1 MNTLFLKAPQ
11 LTAEIMRAHYCEHDL
26 DKILPLFHETL
37 TWIGAGEDQIC
48 YDYEMIKDFFLRTY
62 AEKAVPDCIITDE
75 DYRLVSWDE
84 HSCLVAGRCWIATK
98 PETGYVLR
106 AHQRVTFS
114 YKLVDG
120 ELKITLIHISNP
132 YADMREG
139 EDFPAQIGRQSYEY
153 LQRLLVEKSRQIALL
168 NSTVSSGLK
177 ANWDDECYSLFY
189 VNEGLCRMLG
199 YTEEELMAKCRGRM
213 TELVYPPD
221 LPQALADCERCF
233 ANSLTYSTEYR
244 MQRKDGKLIWV
255 WDTGSKSKN
264 EEGKTVINS
273 VIVDITERRHT
284 NDTIRRQKAFFQ
296 SLYDTTLCAL
306 VQYDL
311 NGTFLNANAFTFD
324 VIGYTEEQ
332 FRTETGGSLMSI
344 VHPCDV
350 DTVREHIERLIAD
363 LRPTV
368 YNCRII
374 RRDGAVRWVC
384 ASANIINNMDGVPVI
399 QAAYS
404 DVTELQRVERERDST
419 YDSIP
424 GGVAKVLIGTQLS
437 LLEAN
442 DNFFQMLGTDR
453 TAYKGTLSAVAPAD
467 RGAIVTAFME
477 AAETDAPVDIE
488 YRCRRFDNEQTIWI
502 HLIARFVENAHGA
515 KVYQCVFIDIT
526 KQKTA
531 QIQLYRERDRYRI
544 IMENSADVIYEYDR
558 KTDTVVF
565 YETIR
570 RGDETEIAKHVSPNF
585 SKKLY
590 DQKIAH
596 PEDAETAMRVF
607 SGTQG
612 GSAEVRL
619 RNLKINGDYVWCLLQ
634 GQPVYENGALARVV
648 GIIRDITENKRISQE
663 KERLQRIFDLELRR
677 DYESICQINPSTGR
691 YVMWTPSNASYY
703 DIPTSGIFSE
713 ELAHAIS
720 RIVCGEDQETC
731 LKTLSIGN
739 MLKTL
744 EEEKEGTCYYR
755 VLTPDGS
762 LRWKCARYTYF
773 GDDGSILLNV
783 RDVHDIRIAQQQEE
797 NRFRAI
803 LRETCEYIIETDV
816 ETKSYTLHLPT
827 LINRYPLE
835 ACSDYGSLIARY
847 SERYVAPEDRE
858 SFLRAVSL
866 PEALSRMR
874 REGGS
879 CSIKYTV
886 NTNGSPAYKTW
897 NMSLYRYDDNREYM
911 LSYILDITKL
921 VLEQQEK
928 EREAERN
935 RQIIKDAL
943 TAAEQAS
950 RAKSDFLSRM
960 SHEIRTPMNAVIG
973 MTTIAAASLDNRD
986 KLTDCLGKIGLSSRY
1001 LLSLINDIL
1010 DMSRIESGKV
1020 SIINEE
1026 FDFRSFVEGI
1036 SSLIYPQ
1043 AKNKN
1048 IVFDLNIEGVVDE
1061 RYRGDPLRLNQ
1072 VLINI
1077 LSNALKFTPEWRSV
1091 HLSIRETRRVRDRA
1105 YLQFIVRDTGIGME
1119 KGLLERIFEPF
1130 EQGGASISHSYGG
1143 SGLGLA
1149 ISSNLISLMNGHI
1162 SVSSTPGVG
1171 SEFVVELPLLTV
1183 PDNTPKQDVSLED
1196 IRVLVVDDDL
1206 VTCEH
1211 TTLILN
1217 RIGVD
1222 AEYVTSGK
1230 AAVTRV
1236 KSALQRHTCYNI
1248 ALVDWKMPDMDG
1260 VETARSIR
1268 RIVGP
1273 DTLVIIMSAYDWTEI
1288 EARAREAGVDFFISK
1303 PIFQSVVQDV
1313 LLKATRRRQSAATLP
1328 VQKEDFAGRRIL
1340 LVEDNE
1346 LNMEIAKFMLEN
1358 NGIRVE
1364 CAADGEEA
1372 VKKFEKAQPGYY
1384 DVIFMDIMMP
1394 NMNGWDAARK
1404 IRSMKRTDA
1413 GTIPI
1418 IAMSA
1423 NAFAEDIINSRMAG
1437 MNVHLAKPLDTE
1449 KMIAA
1454 LKQCMTDNRDIK
1466 LHEDL

>member
-37 TWIGAGEDQIC
+37 TWIGAGEEQIC
-48 YDYEMIKDFFLRTY
+48 YDYKMIKDFFIRTY

-98 PETGYVLR
+98 PETGYVIR

-139 EDFPAQIGRQSYEY
+139 EDFPEQIGRQSYEY
-153 LQRLLVEKSRQIALL
+153 LQRLLVEKTRQIALL

-177 ANWDDECYSLFY
+177 ANWDDEYYSLFY

-221 LPQALADCERCF
+221 LPQALTDCERCF

-244 MQRKDGKLIWV
+244 MQRKDGKFIWV

-363 LRPTV
+363 RRPTV

-374 RRDGAVRWVC
+374 RRDGAVRWLC

-467 RGAIVTAFME
+467 RGVIVTAFME

-488 YRCRRFDNEQTIWI
+488 YRCRRFDNERTIWI

-570 RGDETEIAKHVSPNF
+570 RGDENEIAKHVSPNF

-596 PEDAETAMRVF
+596 PEDAETVMRVF
-607 SGTQG
+607 SGVQG

-619 RNLKINGDYVWCLLQ
+619 RNLKLNGDYVWCLLQ

-691 YVMWTPSNASYY
+691 YVMCTPSNASYY

-720 RIVCGEDQETC
+720 RIVCSEDRETC
-731 LKTLSIGN
+731 LKTMSIGN

-827 LINRYPLE
+827 LINRYPL
-835 ACSDYGSLIARY
+835 ADCSDYGSLIARY

-858 SFLRAVSL
+858 AFLRAVSL
-866 PEALSRMR
+866 PEALNRMR

-1077 LSNALKFTPEWRSV
+1077 LSNALKFTPEWHSV

-1119 KGLLERIFEPF
+1119 QGLLTRIFEPF

-1149 ISSNLISLMNGHI
+1149 ISSNLVSLMNGHI

-1346 LNMEIAKFMLEN
+1346 INMEIARTLLEFRN
-1358 NGIRVE
+1358 ASVDGACNGQQAVEMFRSSPPNHYDAVLMDVRMPVMDGIAATQSIRGLNR
-1364 CAADGEEA
+1364 A
-1372 VKKFEKAQPGYY
+1372 
-1384 DVIFMDIMMP
+1384 
-1394 NMNGWDAARK
+1394 DAA
-1404 IRSMKRTDA
+1404 TV
-1413 GTIPI
+1413 PI
-1418 IAMSA
+1418 LAMTA
-1423 NAFAEDIINSRMAG
+1423 NAFAEDIEQSRKAG
-1437 MNVHLAKPLDTE
+1437 MNEHLAKPIEPETLY
-1449 KMIAA
+1449 ARLA
-1454 LKQCMTDNRDIK
+1454 SYFR
-1466 LHEDL
+1466 

>member
-48 YDYEMIKDFFLRTY
+48 YDYETIKDFFLRTY

-177 ANWDDECYSLFY
+177 ANWDDEYYSLFY

-363 LRPTV
+363 RRPTV

-619 RNLKINGDYVWCLLQ
+619 RNLKINRDYVWCLLQ

-691 YVMWTPSNASYY
+691 YVMCTPSNASYY

-720 RIVCGEDQETC
+720 RIVCSEDRETC
-731 LKTLSIGN
+731 LKTMSIGN

-827 LINRYPLE
+827 LINRYPL
-835 ACSDYGSLIARY
+835 ADCSDYGSLIARY

-858 SFLRAVSL
+858 AFLRAVSL
-866 PEALSRMR
+866 PEALNRMR

-879 CSIKYTV
+879 YSIKYTV

-1077 LSNALKFTPEWRSV
+1077 LSNALKFTPEWHSV

-1149 ISSNLISLMNGHI
+1149 ISSNLVSLMNGHI

-1346 LNMEIAKFMLEN
+1346 INMEIARTLLEFRN
-1358 NGIRVE
+1358 ASVDGACNGQQAVEMFRSSPPNHYDAVLMDVRMPVMDGIAATQAIRGLNR
-1364 CAADGEEA
+1364 A
-1372 VKKFEKAQPGYY
+1372 
-1384 DVIFMDIMMP
+1384 
-1394 NMNGWDAARK
+1394 DAA
-1404 IRSMKRTDA
+1404 TV
-1413 GTIPI
+1413 PI
-1418 IAMSA
+1418 LAMTA
-1423 NAFAEDIINSRMAG
+1423 NAFAEDIEQSRKAG
-1437 MNVHLAKPLDTE
+1437 MNEHLAKPIEPETLY
-1449 KMIAA
+1449 ARLA
-1454 LKQCMTDNRDIK
+1454 SYFR
-1466 LHEDL
+1466 

>member
-48 YDYEMIKDFFLRTY
+48 YDYETIKDFFLRTY

-132 YADMREG
+132 YADMQEG

-332 FRTETGGSLMSI
+332 FRTETGGSLISI

-363 LRPTV
+363 RRPTV

-1036 SSLIYPQ
+1036 SSIIYPQ

-1313 LLKATRRRQSAATLP
+1313 LLKATRRRQSADTLP

-1346 LNMEIAKFMLEN
+1346 INMEIARTLLEFRN
-1358 NGIRVE
+1358 ASVDGACNGQQAVEMFRSSPQNHYDAVLMDVRMPVMDGIAATQAIRGLDR
-1364 CAADGEEA
+1364 A
-1372 VKKFEKAQPGYY
+1372 
-1384 DVIFMDIMMP
+1384 
-1394 NMNGWDAARK
+1394 DAA
-1404 IRSMKRTDA
+1404 TV
-1413 GTIPI
+1413 PI
-1418 IAMSA
+1418 LAMTA
-1423 NAFAEDIINSRMAG
+1423 NAFAEDIERSRKAG
-1437 MNVHLAKPLDTE
+1437 MNEHLAKPIEPETLY
-1449 KMIAA
+1449 ARLA
-1454 LKQCMTDNRDIK
+1454 SYFR
-1466 LHEDL
+1466 

>member
-11 LTAEIMRAHYCEHDL
+11 LTAEIMCAHYCEHDL

-48 YDYEMIKDFFLRTY
+48 YDYETIKDFFLRTY

-213 TELVYPPD
+213 TELVYPQD

-363 LRPTV
+363 RRPTV

-720 RIVCGEDQETC
+720 RIVCGED
-731 LKTLSIGN
+731 
-739 MLKTL
+739 
-744 EEEKEGTCYYR
+744 
-755 VLTPDGS
+755 
-762 LRWKCARYTYF
+762 
-773 GDDGSILLNV
+773 
-783 RDVHDIRIAQQQEE
+783 
-797 NRFRAI
+797 
-803 LRETCEYIIETDV
+803 
-816 ETKSYTLHLPT
+816 
-827 LINRYPLE
+827 
-835 ACSDYGSLIARY
+835 
-847 SERYVAPEDRE
+847 
-858 SFLRAVSL
+858 
-866 PEALSRMR
+866 
-874 REGGS
+874 
-879 CSIKYTV
+879 
-886 NTNGSPAYKTW
+886 
-897 NMSLYRYDDNREYM
+897 
-911 LSYILDITKL
+911 
-921 VLEQQEK
+921 
-928 EREAERN
+928 
-935 RQIIKDAL
+935 
-943 TAAEQAS
+943 
-950 RAKSDFLSRM
+950 
-960 SHEIRTPMNAVIG
+960 
-973 MTTIAAASLDNRD
+973 
-986 KLTDCLGKIGLSSRY
+986 
-1001 LLSLINDIL
+1001 
-1010 DMSRIESGKV
+1010 
-1020 SIINEE
+1020 
-1026 FDFRSFVEGI
+1026 
-1036 SSLIYPQ
+1036 
-1043 AKNKN
+1043 
-1048 IVFDLNIEGVVDE
+1048 
-1061 RYRGDPLRLNQ
+1061 
-1072 VLINI
+1072 
-1077 LSNALKFTPEWRSV
+1077 
-1091 HLSIRETRRVRDRA
+1091 
-1105 YLQFIVRDTGIGME
+1105 
-1119 KGLLERIFEPF
+1119 
-1130 EQGGASISHSYGG
+1130 
-1143 SGLGLA
+1143 
-1149 ISSNLISLMNGHI
+1149 
-1162 SVSSTPGVG
+1162 
-1171 SEFVVELPLLTV
+1171 
-1183 PDNTPKQDVSLED
+1183 
-1196 IRVLVVDDDL
+1196 
-1206 VTCEH
+1206 
-1211 TTLILN
+1211 
-1217 RIGVD
+1217 
-1222 AEYVTSGK
+1222 
-1230 AAVTRV
+1230 
-1236 KSALQRHTCYNI
+1236 
-1248 ALVDWKMPDMDG
+1248 
-1260 VETARSIR
+1260 
-1268 RIVGP
+1268 
-1273 DTLVIIMSAYDWTEI
+1273 
-1288 EARAREAGVDFFISK
+1288 
-1303 PIFQSVVQDV
+1303 
-1313 LLKATRRRQSAATLP
+1313 
-1328 VQKEDFAGRRIL
+1328 
-1340 LVEDNE
+1340 
-1346 LNMEIAKFMLEN
+1346 
-1358 NGIRVE
+1358 
-1364 CAADGEEA
+1364 
-1372 VKKFEKAQPGYY
+1372 
-1384 DVIFMDIMMP
+1384 
-1394 NMNGWDAARK
+1394 
-1404 IRSMKRTDA
+1404 
-1413 GTIPI
+1413 
-1418 IAMSA
+1418 
-1423 NAFAEDIINSRMAG
+1423 
-1437 MNVHLAKPLDTE
+1437 
-1449 KMIAA
+1449 
-1454 LKQCMTDNRDIK
+1454 
-1466 LHEDL
+1466 

>member
-1 MNTLFLKAPQ
+1 M
-11 LTAEIMRAHYCEHDL
+11 
-26 DKILPLFHETL
+26 
-37 TWIGAGEDQIC
+37 
-48 YDYEMIKDFFLRTY
+48 
-62 AEKAVPDCIITDE
+62 CI
-75 DYRLVSWDE
+75 
-84 HSCLVAGRCWIATK
+84 
-98 PETGYVLR
+98 
-106 AHQRVTFS
+106 
-114 YKLVDG
+114 
-120 ELKITLIHISNP
+120 
-132 YADMREG
+132 
-139 EDFPAQIGRQSYEY
+139 
-153 LQRLLVEKSRQIALL
+153 
-168 NSTVSSGLK
+168 
-177 ANWDDECYSLFY
+177 
-189 VNEGLCRMLG
+189 
-199 YTEEELMAKCRGRM
+199 
-213 TELVYPPD
+213 
-221 LPQALADCERCF
+221 
-233 ANSLTYSTEYR
+233 
-244 MQRKDGKLIWV
+244 
-255 WDTGSKSKN
+255 
-264 EEGKTVINS
+264 
-273 VIVDITERRHT
+273 
-284 NDTIRRQKAFFQ
+284 
-296 SLYDTTLCAL
+296 
-306 VQYDL
+306 
-311 NGTFLNANAFTFD
+311 
-324 VIGYTEEQ
+324 
-332 FRTETGGSLMSI
+332 
-344 VHPCDV
+344 
-350 DTVREHIERLIAD
+350 
-363 LRPTV
+363 
-368 YNCRII
+368 
-374 RRDGAVRWVC
+374 
-384 ASANIINNMDGVPVI
+384 
-399 QAAYS
+399 
-404 DVTELQRVERERDST
+404 
-419 YDSIP
+419 
-424 GGVAKVLIGTQLS
+424 
-437 LLEAN
+437 
-442 DNFFQMLGTDR
+442 
-453 TAYKGTLSAVAPAD
+453 
-467 RGAIVTAFME
+467 
-477 AAETDAPVDIE
+477 
-488 YRCRRFDNEQTIWI
+488 
-502 HLIARFVENAHGA
+502 
-515 KVYQCVFIDIT
+515 
-526 KQKTA
+526 
-531 QIQLYRERDRYRI
+531 RDR
-544 IMENSADVIYEYDR
+544 
-558 KTDTVVF
+558 
-565 YETIR
+565 
-570 RGDETEIAKHVSPNF
+570 
-585 SKKLY
+585 
-590 DQKIAH
+590 KIAH

-1036 SSLIYPQ
+1036 SSIIYPQ

-1230 AAVTRV
+1230 AAVSRV

-1313 LLKATRRRQSAATLP
+1313 LLKATRRRQSADTLP

-1346 LNMEIAKFMLEN
+1346 INMEIARTLLEFRN
-1358 NGIRVE
+1358 ASVDGACNGQQAVEMFRSSPQNHYDAVLMDVRMPVMDGIAATQAIRGLDR
-1364 CAADGEEA
+1364 A
-1372 VKKFEKAQPGYY
+1372 
-1384 DVIFMDIMMP
+1384 
-1394 NMNGWDAARK
+1394 DAA
-1404 IRSMKRTDA
+1404 TV
-1413 GTIPI
+1413 PI
-1418 IAMSA
+1418 LAMTA
-1423 NAFAEDIINSRMAG
+1423 NAFAEDIERSRKAG
-1437 MNVHLAKPLDTE
+1437 MNEHLAKPIEPETLY
-1449 KMIAA
+1449 ARLA
-1454 LKQCMTDNRDIK
+1454 SYFR
-1466 LHEDL
+1466 

>member
-48 YDYEMIKDFFLRTY
+48 YDCETIKDFFLRTY

-98 PETGYVLR
+98 PETGYVIR

-139 EDFPAQIGRQSYEY
+139 EDFPEQIGRQSYEY
-153 LQRLLVEKSRQIALL
+153 LQRLLVEKTRQIALL

-177 ANWDDECYSLFY
+177 ANWDDEYYSLFY

-221 LPQALADCERCF
+221 LPQALTDCERCF

-244 MQRKDGKLIWV
+244 MQRKDGKFIWV

-363 LRPTV
+363 RRPTV

-374 RRDGAVRWVC
+374 RRDGTVRWLC

-488 YRCRRFDNEQTIWI
+488 YRCRRFDNERTIWI

-570 RGDETEIAKHVSPNF
+570 RGDENEIAKHVSPNF

-596 PEDAETAMRVF
+596 PEDAETVMRVF
-607 SGTQG
+607 SGVQG

-619 RNLKINGDYVWCLLQ
+619 RNLKLNGDYVWCLLQ

-691 YVMWTPSNASYY
+691 YVMCTPSNASYY

-720 RIVCGEDQETC
+720 RIVCSEDRETC
-731 LKTLSIGN
+731 LKTMSIGN

-827 LINRYPLE
+827 LINRYPL
-835 ACSDYGSLIARY
+835 ADCSDYGSLIARY

-858 SFLRAVSL
+858 AFLRAVSL
-866 PEALSRMR
+866 PEALNRMR

-1077 LSNALKFTPEWRSV
+1077 LSNALKFTPEWHSV

-1119 KGLLERIFEPF
+1119 KGLLTRIFEPF

-1149 ISSNLISLMNGHI
+1149 ISSNLVSLMNGHI

-1346 LNMEIAKFMLEN
+1346 INMEIARTLLEFRN
-1358 NGIRVE
+1358 ASVDGACNGQQAVEMFRSSPPNHYDAVLMDVRMPVMDGIAATQSIRGLNR
-1364 CAADGEEA
+1364 A
-1372 VKKFEKAQPGYY
+1372 
-1384 DVIFMDIMMP
+1384 
-1394 NMNGWDAARK
+1394 DAA
-1404 IRSMKRTDA
+1404 TV
-1413 GTIPI
+1413 PI
-1418 IAMSA
+1418 LAMTA
-1423 NAFAEDIINSRMAG
+1423 NAFAEDIEQSRKAG
-1437 MNVHLAKPLDTE
+1437 MNEHLAKPIEPETLY
-1449 KMIAA
+1449 ARLA
-1454 LKQCMTDNRDIK
+1454 SYFR
-1466 LHEDL
+1466 

>member
-37 TWIGAGEDQIC
+37 TWIGAGEEQIC
-48 YDYEMIKDFFLRTY
+48 YDYKMIKDFFIRTY

-139 EDFPAQIGRQSYEY
+139 EDFPEQIGRQSYEY

-363 LRPTV
+363 RRPTV

-607 SGTQG
+607 SGIQG

-1313 LLKATRRRQSAATLP
+1313 LLKATRRRQSADTLP

-1346 LNMEIAKFMLEN
+1346 INMEIARTLLEFRN
-1358 NGIRVE
+1358 ASVDGACNGQQ
-1364 CAADGEEA
+1364 A
-1372 VKKFEKAQPGYY
+1372 VKMFRSSPQNHY
-1384 DVIFMDIMMP
+1384 DAVLMDVRMP
-1394 NMNGWDAARK
+1394 VMDGIAATQAIRGLDRADAA
-1404 IRSMKRTDA
+1404 TV
-1413 GTIPI
+1413 PI
-1418 IAMSA
+1418 LAMTA
-1423 NAFAEDIINSRMAG
+1423 NAFAEDIERSRKAG
-1437 MNVHLAKPLDTE
+1437 MNEHLAKPIEPETLY
-1449 KMIAA
+1449 ARLA
-1454 LKQCMTDNRDIK
+1454 SYFR
-1466 LHEDL
+1466 

>member
-37 TWIGAGEDQIC
+37 TWIGAGEEQIC
-48 YDYEMIKDFFLRTY
+48 YDYKMIKDFFIRTY

-98 PETGYVLR
+98 PETGYVIR

-139 EDFPAQIGRQSYEY
+139 EDFPEQIGRQSYEY
-153 LQRLLVEKSRQIALL
+153 LQRLLVEKTRQIALL

-177 ANWDDECYSLFY
+177 ANWDDEYYSLFY

-221 LPQALADCERCF
+221 LPQALTDCERCF

-244 MQRKDGKLIWV
+244 MQRKDGKFIWV

-363 LRPTV
+363 RRPTV

-374 RRDGAVRWVC
+374 RRDGTVRWLC

-488 YRCRRFDNEQTIWI
+488 YRCRRFDNERTIWI

-570 RGDETEIAKHVSPNF
+570 RGDENEIAKHVSPNF

-596 PEDAETAMRVF
+596 PEDAETVMRVF
-607 SGTQG
+607 SGVQG

-619 RNLKINGDYVWCLLQ
+619 RNLKLNGDYVWCLLQ

-691 YVMWTPSNASYY
+691 YVMCTPSNASYY

-720 RIVCGEDQETC
+720 RIVCSEDRETC
-731 LKTLSIGN
+731 LKTMSIGN

-827 LINRYPLE
+827 LINRYPL
-835 ACSDYGSLIARY
+835 ADCSDYGSLIARY

-858 SFLRAVSL
+858 AFLRAVSL
-866 PEALSRMR
+866 PEALDRMR

-1077 LSNALKFTPEWRSV
+1077 LSNALKFTPEWHSV

-1105 YLQFIVRDTGIGME
+1105 DLPIIVRDTGIGME
-1119 KGLLERIFEPF
+1119 KGLLTRIFEPF

-1149 ISSNLISLMNGHI
+1149 ISSNLVSLMNGHI

-1346 LNMEIAKFMLEN
+1346 INMEIARTLLEFRN
-1358 NGIRVE
+1358 ASVDGACNGQQAVEMFRSSPPNHYDAVLMDVRMPVMDGIAATQAIRGLNR
-1364 CAADGEEA
+1364 A
-1372 VKKFEKAQPGYY
+1372 
-1384 DVIFMDIMMP
+1384 
-1394 NMNGWDAARK
+1394 DAA
-1404 IRSMKRTDA
+1404 TV
-1413 GTIPI
+1413 PI
-1418 IAMSA
+1418 LAMTA
-1423 NAFAEDIINSRMAG
+1423 NAFAEDIEQSRKAG
-1437 MNVHLAKPLDTE
+1437 MNEHLAKPIEPETLY
-1449 KMIAA
+1449 ARLA
-1454 LKQCMTDNRDIK
+1454 SYFR
-1466 LHEDL
+1466 

>member
-37 TWIGAGEDQIC
+37 TWIGAGEEQIC
-48 YDYEMIKDFFLRTY
+48 YDYKMIKDFFIRTY

-363 LRPTV
+363 RRPTV

-374 RRDGAVRWVC
+374 RRDGTVRWLC

-488 YRCRRFDNEQTIWI
+488 YRCRRFDNERTIWI

-570 RGDETEIAKHVSPNF
+570 RGDENEIAKHVSPNF

-596 PEDAETAMRVF
+596 PEDAETVMRVF
-607 SGTQG
+607 SGVQG

-619 RNLKINGDYVWCLLQ
+619 RNLKLNGDYVWCLLQ

-691 YVMWTPSNASYY
+691 YVMCTPSNASYY

-720 RIVCGEDQETC
+720 RIVCSEDRETC
-731 LKTLSIGN
+731 LKTMSIGN

-827 LINRYPLE
+827 LINRYPL
-835 ACSDYGSLIARY
+835 ADCSDYGSLIARY

-858 SFLRAVSL
+858 AFLRAVSL

-1313 LLKATRRRQSAATLP
+1313 LLKATRRRQSADTLP

-1346 LNMEIAKFMLEN
+1346 INMEIARTLLEFRN
-1358 NGIRVE
+1358 ASVDGACNGQQAVEMFRSSPQNHYDAVLMDVRMPVMDGIAATQAIRGLDR
-1364 CAADGEEA
+1364 A
-1372 VKKFEKAQPGYY
+1372 
-1384 DVIFMDIMMP
+1384 
-1394 NMNGWDAARK
+1394 DAA
-1404 IRSMKRTDA
+1404 TV
-1413 GTIPI
+1413 PI
-1418 IAMSA
+1418 LAMTA
-1423 NAFAEDIINSRMAG
+1423 NAFAEDIERSRKAG
-1437 MNVHLAKPLDTE
+1437 MNEHLAKPIEPETLY
-1449 KMIAA
+1449 ARLA
-1454 LKQCMTDNRDIK
+1454 SYFR
-1466 LHEDL
+1466 

>member
-48 YDYEMIKDFFLRTY
+48 YDCETIKDFFLRTY

-139 EDFPAQIGRQSYEY
+139 EDFPEQIGRQSYEY
-153 LQRLLVEKSRQIALL
+153 LQRLLVEKTRQIALL

-177 ANWDDECYSLFY
+177 ANWDDEYYSLFY

-221 LPQALADCERCF
+221 LPQALTDCERCF

-244 MQRKDGKLIWV
+244 MQRKDGKFIWV

-332 FRTETGGSLMSI
+332 FRTETGGLLMSI

-363 LRPTV
+363 RRPTV

-374 RRDGAVRWVC
+374 RRDGAVRWLC

-488 YRCRRFDNEQTIWI
+488 YRCRRFDNERTIWI

-570 RGDETEIAKHVSPNF
+570 RGDENEIAKHVSPNF

-596 PEDAETAMRVF
+596 PEDAETVMRVF
-607 SGTQG
+607 SGVQG

-619 RNLKINGDYVWCLLQ
+619 RNLKLNGDYVWCLLQ

-691 YVMWTPSNASYY
+691 YVMCTPSNASYY

-720 RIVCGEDQETC
+720 RIVCSEDRETC
-731 LKTLSIGN
+731 LKTMSIGN

-827 LINRYPLE
+827 LINRYPL
-835 ACSDYGSLIARY
+835 ADCSDYGSLIARY

-858 SFLRAVSL
+858 AFLRAVSL
-866 PEALSRMR
+866 PEALNRMR

-1346 LNMEIAKFMLEN
+1346 INMEIARTLLEFRN
-1358 NGIRVE
+1358 ASVDGACNGQQAVEMFRSSPPNHYDAVLMDVRMPVMDGIAATQAIRGLNR
-1364 CAADGEEA
+1364 A
-1372 VKKFEKAQPGYY
+1372 
-1384 DVIFMDIMMP
+1384 
-1394 NMNGWDAARK
+1394 DAA
-1404 IRSMKRTDA
+1404 TV
-1413 GTIPI
+1413 PI
-1418 IAMSA
+1418 LAMTA
-1423 NAFAEDIINSRMAG
+1423 NAFAEDIEQSRKAG
-1437 MNVHLAKPLDTE
+1437 MNEHLAKPIEPETLY
-1449 KMIAA
+1449 ARLA
-1454 LKQCMTDNRDIK
+1454 SYFR
-1466 LHEDL
+1466 

>member
-37 TWIGAGEDQIC
+37 TWIGAGEEQIC
-48 YDYEMIKDFFLRTY
+48 YDYKMIKDFFIRTY

-98 PETGYVLR
+98 PETGYVIR

-139 EDFPAQIGRQSYEY
+139 EDFPEQIGRQSYEY
-153 LQRLLVEKSRQIALL
+153 LQRLLVEKTRQIALL

-177 ANWDDECYSLFY
+177 ANWDDEYYSLFY

-221 LPQALADCERCF
+221 LPQALTDCERCF

-244 MQRKDGKLIWV
+244 MQRKDGKFIWV

-363 LRPTV
+363 RRPTV

-488 YRCRRFDNEQTIWI
+488 YRCRRFDNERTIWI

-596 PEDAETAMRVF
+596 PEDAETVMRVF
-607 SGTQG
+607 SGVQG

-619 RNLKINGDYVWCLLQ
+619 RNLKLNGDYVWCLLQ

-720 RIVCGEDQETC
+720 RIVCSEDRETC
-731 LKTLSIGN
+731 LKTMSIGN

-827 LINRYPLE
+827 LINRYPL
-835 ACSDYGSLIARY
+835 ADCSDYGSLIARY

-858 SFLRAVSL
+858 AFLRAVSL
-866 PEALSRMR
+866 PEALDRMR

-1077 LSNALKFTPEWRSV
+1077 LSNALKFTPEWHSV

-1119 KGLLERIFEPF
+1119 KGLLTRIFEPF

-1149 ISSNLISLMNGHI
+1149 ISSNLVSLMNGHI

-1346 LNMEIAKFMLEN
+1346 INMEIARTLLEFRN
-1358 NGIRVE
+1358 ASVDGACNGQQAVEMFRSSPPNHYDAVLMDVRMPVMDGIAATQAIRGLNR
-1364 CAADGEEA
+1364 A
-1372 VKKFEKAQPGYY
+1372 
-1384 DVIFMDIMMP
+1384 
-1394 NMNGWDAARK
+1394 DAA
-1404 IRSMKRTDA
+1404 TV
-1413 GTIPI
+1413 PI
-1418 IAMSA
+1418 LAMTA
-1423 NAFAEDIINSRMAG
+1423 NAFAEDIEQSRKAG
-1437 MNVHLAKPLDTE
+1437 MNEHLAKPIEPETLY
-1449 KMIAA
+1449 ARLA
-1454 LKQCMTDNRDIK
+1454 SYFR
-1466 LHEDL
+1466 

>member
-37 TWIGAGEDQIC
+37 TWIGAGEEQIC
-48 YDYEMIKDFFLRTY
+48 YDYKMIKDFFIRTY

-98 PETGYVLR
+98 PETGYVIR

-139 EDFPAQIGRQSYEY
+139 EDFPEQIGRQSYEY
-153 LQRLLVEKSRQIALL
+153 LQRLLVEKTRQIALL

-177 ANWDDECYSLFY
+177 ANWDDEYYSLFY

-221 LPQALADCERCF
+221 LPQALTDCERCF

-244 MQRKDGKLIWV
+244 MQRKDGKFIWV

-363 LRPTV
+363 RRPTV

-374 RRDGAVRWVC
+374 RRDGTVRWLC

-488 YRCRRFDNEQTIWI
+488 YRCRRFDNERTIWI

-570 RGDETEIAKHVSPNF
+570 RGDENEIAKHVSPNF

-596 PEDAETAMRVF
+596 PEDAETVMRVF
-607 SGTQG
+607 SGVQG

-619 RNLKINGDYVWCLLQ
+619 RNLKLNGDYVWCLLQ

-691 YVMWTPSNASYY
+691 YVMCTPSNASYY

-827 LINRYPLE
+827 LINRYPL
-835 ACSDYGSLIARY
+835 ADCSDYGSLIARY

-858 SFLRAVSL
+858 AFLRAVSL
-866 PEALSRMR
+866 PEALDRMR

-1077 LSNALKFTPEWRSV
+1077 LSNALKFTPEWHSV

-1119 KGLLERIFEPF
+1119 TGLLERIFEPF

-1149 ISSNLISLMNGHI
+1149 ISSNLVSLMNGHI

-1346 LNMEIAKFMLEN
+1346 INMEIARTLLEFRN
-1358 NGIRVE
+1358 ASVDGACNGQQAVEMFRSSPPNHYDAVLMDVRMPVMDGIAATQAIRGLNR
-1364 CAADGEEA
+1364 A
-1372 VKKFEKAQPGYY
+1372 
-1384 DVIFMDIMMP
+1384 
-1394 NMNGWDAARK
+1394 DAA
-1404 IRSMKRTDA
+1404 TV
-1413 GTIPI
+1413 PI
-1418 IAMSA
+1418 LAMTA
-1423 NAFAEDIINSRMAG
+1423 NAFAEDIEQSRKAG
-1437 MNVHLAKPLDTE
+1437 MNEHLAKPIEPETLY
-1449 KMIAA
+1449 ARLA
-1454 LKQCMTDNRDIK
+1454 SYFR
-1466 LHEDL
+1466 

>member
-558 KTDTVVF
+558 KTDTRIPKLQQ
-565 YETIR
+565 ETLRSENCPSR
-570 RGDETEIAKHVSPNF
+570 RCGNGHAGILGH
-585 SKKLY
+585 
-590 DQKIAH
+590 
-596 PEDAETAMRVF
+596 
-607 SGTQG
+607 SG
-612 GSAEVRL
+612 RL
-619 RNLKINGDYVWCLLQ
+619 R
-634 GQPVYENGALARVV
+634 
-648 GIIRDITENKRISQE
+648 
-663 KERLQRIFDLELRR
+663 
-677 DYESICQINPSTGR
+677 
-691 YVMWTPSNASYY
+691 
-703 DIPTSGIFSE
+703 
-713 ELAHAIS
+713 
-720 RIVCGEDQETC
+720 
-731 LKTLSIGN
+731 
-739 MLKTL
+739 
-744 EEEKEGTCYYR
+744 
-755 VLTPDGS
+755 
-762 LRWKCARYTYF
+762 
-773 GDDGSILLNV
+773 
-783 RDVHDIRIAQQQEE
+783 
-797 NRFRAI
+797 
-803 LRETCEYIIETDV
+803 
-816 ETKSYTLHLPT
+816 
-827 LINRYPLE
+827 
-835 ACSDYGSLIARY
+835 
-847 SERYVAPEDRE
+847 
-858 SFLRAVSL
+858 
-866 PEALSRMR
+866 
-874 REGGS
+874 
-879 CSIKYTV
+879 
-886 NTNGSPAYKTW
+886 GSPAPQPQDQW
-897 NMSLYRYDDNREYM
+897 RLC
-911 LSYILDITKL
+911 L
-921 VLEQQEK
+921 VPPA
-928 EREAERN
+928 RP
-935 RQIIKDAL
+935 
-943 TAAEQAS
+943 T
-950 RAKSDFLSRM
+950 
-960 SHEIRTPMNAVIG
+960 
-973 MTTIAAASLDNRD
+973 
-986 KLTDCLGKIGLSSRY
+986 
-1001 LLSLINDIL
+1001 
-1010 DMSRIESGKV
+1010 
-1020 SIINEE
+1020 
-1026 FDFRSFVEGI
+1026 
-1036 SSLIYPQ
+1036 
-1043 AKNKN
+1043 
-1048 IVFDLNIEGVVDE
+1048 
-1061 RYRGDPLRLNQ
+1061 RL
-1072 VLINI
+1072 
-1077 LSNALKFTPEWRSV
+1077 
-1091 HLSIRETRRVRDRA
+1091 
-1105 YLQFIVRDTGIGME
+1105 
-1119 KGLLERIFEPF
+1119 
-1130 EQGGASISHSYGG
+1130 
-1143 SGLGLA
+1143 
-1149 ISSNLISLMNGHI
+1149 
-1162 SVSSTPGVG
+1162 
-1171 SEFVVELPLLTV
+1171 
-1183 PDNTPKQDVSLED
+1183 
-1196 IRVLVVDDDL
+1196 
-1206 VTCEH
+1206 
-1211 TTLILN
+1211 
-1217 RIGVD
+1217 
-1222 AEYVTSGK
+1222 
-1230 AAVTRV
+1230 
-1236 KSALQRHTCYNI
+1236 
-1248 ALVDWKMPDMDG
+1248 
-1260 VETARSIR
+1260 
-1268 RIVGP
+1268 
-1273 DTLVIIMSAYDWTEI
+1273 
-1288 EARAREAGVDFFISK
+1288 
-1303 PIFQSVVQDV
+1303 
-1313 LLKATRRRQSAATLP
+1313 
-1328 VQKEDFAGRRIL
+1328 
-1340 LVEDNE
+1340 
-1346 LNMEIAKFMLEN
+1346 
-1358 NGIRVE
+1358 
-1364 CAADGEEA
+1364 
-1372 VKKFEKAQPGYY
+1372 
-1384 DVIFMDIMMP
+1384 
-1394 NMNGWDAARK
+1394 
-1404 IRSMKRTDA
+1404 
-1413 GTIPI
+1413 
-1418 IAMSA
+1418 
-1423 NAFAEDIINSRMAG
+1423 
-1437 MNVHLAKPLDTE
+1437 
-1449 KMIAA
+1449 
-1454 LKQCMTDNRDIK
+1454 
-1466 LHEDL
+1466 

>member
-37 TWIGAGEDQIC
+37 TWIGAGEEQIC
-48 YDYEMIKDFFLRTY
+48 YDYKMIKDFFIRTY

-98 PETGYVLR
+98 PETGYVIR

-139 EDFPAQIGRQSYEY
+139 EDFPEQIGRQSYEY
-153 LQRLLVEKSRQIALL
+153 LQRLLVEKTRQIALL

-177 ANWDDECYSLFY
+177 ANWDDEYYSLFY

-221 LPQALADCERCF
+221 LPQALTDCERCF

-244 MQRKDGKLIWV
+244 MQRKDGKFIWV

-363 LRPTV
+363 RRPTV

-374 RRDGAVRWVC
+374 RRDGTVRWLC

-488 YRCRRFDNEQTIWI
+488 YRCRRFDNERTIWI

-570 RGDETEIAKHVSPNF
+570 RGDENEIAKHVSPNF

-596 PEDAETAMRVF
+596 PEDAETVMRVF
-607 SGTQG
+607 SGVQG

-619 RNLKINGDYVWCLLQ
+619 RNLKLNGDYVWCLLQ

-691 YVMWTPSNASYY
+691 YVMCTPSNASYY

-720 RIVCGEDQETC
+720 RIVCSEDRETC
-731 LKTLSIGN
+731 LKTMSIGN

-827 LINRYPLE
+827 LINRYPL
-835 ACSDYGSLIARY
+835 ADCSDYGSLIARY

-858 SFLRAVSL
+858 AFLRAVSL
-866 PEALSRMR
+866 PEALDRMR

-1020 SIINEE
+1020 FIINEE

-1077 LSNALKFTPEWRSV
+1077 LSNALKFTPEWHSV

-1119 KGLLERIFEPF
+1119 KGLLTRIFEPF

-1149 ISSNLISLMNGHI
+1149 ISSNLVSLMNGHI

-1346 LNMEIAKFMLEN
+1346 INMEIARTLLEFRN
-1358 NGIRVE
+1358 ASVDGACNGQQAVEMFRSSPPNHYDAVLMDVRMPVMDGIAATQAIRGLNR
-1364 CAADGEEA
+1364 A
-1372 VKKFEKAQPGYY
+1372 
-1384 DVIFMDIMMP
+1384 
-1394 NMNGWDAARK
+1394 DAA
-1404 IRSMKRTDA
+1404 TV
-1413 GTIPI
+1413 PI
-1418 IAMSA
+1418 LAMTA
-1423 NAFAEDIINSRMAG
+1423 NAFAEDIEQSRKAG
-1437 MNVHLAKPLDTE
+1437 MNEHLAKPIEPETLY
-1449 KMIAA
+1449 ARLA
-1454 LKQCMTDNRDIK
+1454 SYFR
-1466 LHEDL
+1466 

>member
-48 YDYEMIKDFFLRTY
+48 YDYETIKDFFLRTY

-177 ANWDDECYSLFY
+177 ANWDDEYYSLFY

-363 LRPTV
+363 RRPTV

-404 DVTELQRVERERDST
+404 DVTELQCVERERDST
-419 YDSIP
+419 YDSNP

-502 HLIARFVENAHGA
+502 HLLARFVENAHGA

-744 EEEKEGTCYYR
+744 EDEKEGTCYYR

-762 LRWKCARYTYF
+762 LRWKCAR
-773 GDDGSILLNV
+773 
-783 RDVHDIRIAQQQEE
+783 
-797 NRFRAI
+797 
-803 LRETCEYIIETDV
+803 
-816 ETKSYTLHLPT
+816 
-827 LINRYPLE
+827 
-835 ACSDYGSLIARY
+835 
-847 SERYVAPEDRE
+847 
-858 SFLRAVSL
+858 
-866 PEALSRMR
+866 
-874 REGGS
+874 
-879 CSIKYTV
+879 
-886 NTNGSPAYKTW
+886 
-897 NMSLYRYDDNREYM
+897 
-911 LSYILDITKL
+911 
-921 VLEQQEK
+921 
-928 EREAERN
+928 
-935 RQIIKDAL
+935 
-943 TAAEQAS
+943 
-950 RAKSDFLSRM
+950 
-960 SHEIRTPMNAVIG
+960 
-973 MTTIAAASLDNRD
+973 
-986 KLTDCLGKIGLSSRY
+986 
-1001 LLSLINDIL
+1001 
-1010 DMSRIESGKV
+1010 
-1020 SIINEE
+1020 
-1026 FDFRSFVEGI
+1026 
-1036 SSLIYPQ
+1036 
-1043 AKNKN
+1043 
-1048 IVFDLNIEGVVDE
+1048 
-1061 RYRGDPLRLNQ
+1061 
-1072 VLINI
+1072 
-1077 LSNALKFTPEWRSV
+1077 
-1091 HLSIRETRRVRDRA
+1091 
-1105 YLQFIVRDTGIGME
+1105 
-1119 KGLLERIFEPF
+1119 
-1130 EQGGASISHSYGG
+1130 
-1143 SGLGLA
+1143 
-1149 ISSNLISLMNGHI
+1149 
-1162 SVSSTPGVG
+1162 
-1171 SEFVVELPLLTV
+1171 
-1183 PDNTPKQDVSLED
+1183 
-1196 IRVLVVDDDL
+1196 
-1206 VTCEH
+1206 
-1211 TTLILN
+1211 
-1217 RIGVD
+1217 
-1222 AEYVTSGK
+1222 
-1230 AAVTRV
+1230 
-1236 KSALQRHTCYNI
+1236 
-1248 ALVDWKMPDMDG
+1248 
-1260 VETARSIR
+1260 
-1268 RIVGP
+1268 
-1273 DTLVIIMSAYDWTEI
+1273 
-1288 EARAREAGVDFFISK
+1288 
-1303 PIFQSVVQDV
+1303 
-1313 LLKATRRRQSAATLP
+1313 
-1328 VQKEDFAGRRIL
+1328 
-1340 LVEDNE
+1340 
-1346 LNMEIAKFMLEN
+1346 
-1358 NGIRVE
+1358 
-1364 CAADGEEA
+1364 
-1372 VKKFEKAQPGYY
+1372 
-1384 DVIFMDIMMP
+1384 
-1394 NMNGWDAARK
+1394 
-1404 IRSMKRTDA
+1404 
-1413 GTIPI
+1413 
-1418 IAMSA
+1418 
-1423 NAFAEDIINSRMAG
+1423 
-1437 MNVHLAKPLDTE
+1437 
-1449 KMIAA
+1449 
-1454 LKQCMTDNRDIK
+1454 
-1466 LHEDL
+1466 

>member
-48 YDYEMIKDFFLRTY
+48 YDCETIKDFFLRTY

-98 PETGYVLR
+98 PETGYVIR

-139 EDFPAQIGRQSYEY
+139 EDFPEQIGRQSYEY
-153 LQRLLVEKSRQIALL
+153 LQRLLVEKTRQIALL

-177 ANWDDECYSLFY
+177 ANWDDEYYSLFY

-221 LPQALADCERCF
+221 LPQALTDCERCF

-244 MQRKDGKLIWV
+244 MQRKDGKFIWV

-363 LRPTV
+363 RRPTV

-374 RRDGAVRWVC
+374 RRDGTVRWLC

-488 YRCRRFDNEQTIWI
+488 YRCRRFDNERTIWI

-570 RGDETEIAKHVSPNF
+570 RGDENEIAKHVSPNF

-596 PEDAETAMRVF
+596 PEDAETVMRVF
-607 SGTQG
+607 SGVQG

-619 RNLKINGDYVWCLLQ
+619 RNLKLNGDYVWCLLQ

-691 YVMWTPSNASYY
+691 YVMCTPSNASYY

-720 RIVCGEDQETC
+720 RIVCSEDRETC
-731 LKTLSIGN
+731 LKTMSIGN

-827 LINRYPLE
+827 LINRYPL
-835 ACSDYGSLIARY
+835 ADCPDYGSLIARY

-858 SFLRAVSL
+858 AFLRAVSL

-1119 KGLLERIFEPF
+1119 TGLLERIFEPF

-1313 LLKATRRRQSAATLP
+1313 LLKATRRRQSADTLP

-1346 LNMEIAKFMLEN
+1346 INMEIARTLLEFRN
-1358 NGIRVE
+1358 ASVDGACNGQQAVEMFRSSPQNHYDAVLMDVRMPVMDGIAATQAIRGLNR
-1364 CAADGEEA
+1364 A
-1372 VKKFEKAQPGYY
+1372 
-1384 DVIFMDIMMP
+1384 
-1394 NMNGWDAARK
+1394 DAATAQCPRQRRWRSWRGWGQSRK
-1404 IRSMKRTDA
+1404 
-1413 GTIPI
+1413 
-1418 IAMSA
+1418 
-1423 NAFAEDIINSRMAG
+1423 AG
-1437 MNVHLAKPLDTE
+1437 MNEHLAKPIEPETLYARLTSYF
-1449 KMIAA
+1449 
-1454 LKQCMTDNRDIK
+1454 R
-1466 LHEDL
+1466 

>member
-363 LRPTV
+363 RRPTV

-762 LRWKCARYTYF
+762 LR
-773 GDDGSILLNV
+773 
-783 RDVHDIRIAQQQEE
+783 
-797 NRFRAI
+797 
-803 LRETCEYIIETDV
+803 
-816 ETKSYTLHLPT
+816 
-827 LINRYPLE
+827 
-835 ACSDYGSLIARY
+835 
-847 SERYVAPEDRE
+847 
-858 SFLRAVSL
+858 
-866 PEALSRMR
+866 
-874 REGGS
+874 
-879 CSIKYTV
+879 
-886 NTNGSPAYKTW
+886 
-897 NMSLYRYDDNREYM
+897 
-911 LSYILDITKL
+911 
-921 VLEQQEK
+921 
-928 EREAERN
+928 
-935 RQIIKDAL
+935 
-943 TAAEQAS
+943 
-950 RAKSDFLSRM
+950 
-960 SHEIRTPMNAVIG
+960 
-973 MTTIAAASLDNRD
+973 
-986 KLTDCLGKIGLSSRY
+986 
-1001 LLSLINDIL
+1001 
-1010 DMSRIESGKV
+1010 
-1020 SIINEE
+1020 
-1026 FDFRSFVEGI
+1026 
-1036 SSLIYPQ
+1036 
-1043 AKNKN
+1043 
-1048 IVFDLNIEGVVDE
+1048 
-1061 RYRGDPLRLNQ
+1061 
-1072 VLINI
+1072 
-1077 LSNALKFTPEWRSV
+1077 
-1091 HLSIRETRRVRDRA
+1091 
-1105 YLQFIVRDTGIGME
+1105 
-1119 KGLLERIFEPF
+1119 
-1130 EQGGASISHSYGG
+1130 
-1143 SGLGLA
+1143 
-1149 ISSNLISLMNGHI
+1149 
-1162 SVSSTPGVG
+1162 
-1171 SEFVVELPLLTV
+1171 
-1183 PDNTPKQDVSLED
+1183 
-1196 IRVLVVDDDL
+1196 
-1206 VTCEH
+1206 
-1211 TTLILN
+1211 
-1217 RIGVD
+1217 
-1222 AEYVTSGK
+1222 
-1230 AAVTRV
+1230 
-1236 KSALQRHTCYNI
+1236 
-1248 ALVDWKMPDMDG
+1248 
-1260 VETARSIR
+1260 
-1268 RIVGP
+1268 
-1273 DTLVIIMSAYDWTEI
+1273 
-1288 EARAREAGVDFFISK
+1288 
-1303 PIFQSVVQDV
+1303 
-1313 LLKATRRRQSAATLP
+1313 
-1328 VQKEDFAGRRIL
+1328 
-1340 LVEDNE
+1340 
-1346 LNMEIAKFMLEN
+1346 
-1358 NGIRVE
+1358 
-1364 CAADGEEA
+1364 
-1372 VKKFEKAQPGYY
+1372 
-1384 DVIFMDIMMP
+1384 
-1394 NMNGWDAARK
+1394 
-1404 IRSMKRTDA
+1404 
-1413 GTIPI
+1413 
-1418 IAMSA
+1418 
-1423 NAFAEDIINSRMAG
+1423 
-1437 MNVHLAKPLDTE
+1437 
-1449 KMIAA
+1449 
-1454 LKQCMTDNRDIK
+1454 
-1466 LHEDL
+1466 

>member
-1 MNTLFLKAPQ
+1 MNPLFLKAPD
-11 LTAEIMRAHYCEHDL
+11 LTAELMRAHYCDHDL
-26 DKILPLFHETL
+26 EKVLSLFHTEL
-37 TWIGAGEDQIC
+37 TWLGAGEEQ
-48 YDYEMIKDFFLRTY
+48 YSHDYEGIRDFFIRTY
-62 AEKAVPDCIITDE
+62 AENVVPDCDITDE
-75 DYRLVSWDE
+75 EYRIASWDE
-84 HSCLVAGRCWIATK
+84 RSCVVAGRCWIATK
-98 PETGYVLR
+98 PETGYILR
-106 AHQRVTFS
+106 VHQRVTIG
-114 YKLVDG
+114 YALVDG
-120 ELKITLIHISNP
+120 ELKANLIHISNP
-132 YADMREG
+132 YEEMKDD
-139 EDFPAQIGRQSYEY
+139 EDFPTRIGKQSYDY
-153 LQRLLVEKSRQIALL
+153 FQNLLTEKTRQIDHL
-168 NSTVSSGLK
+168 NRTLNCGLK
-177 ANWDDECYSLFY
+177 ANWDDAYYSLYY

-199 YTEEELMAKCRGRM
+199 YTEAELMAKCRGRM

-221 LPQALADCERCF
+221 LPQALIDCAHCF

-244 MQRKDGKLIWV
+244 MQRKDGKFIWV

-363 LRPTV
+363 RRPTV

-374 RRDGAVRWVC
+374 RRDGTVRWLC

-488 YRCRRFDNEQTIWI
+488 YRCRRFDNERTIWI

-531 QIQLYRERDRYRI
+531 QLQLYRERDRYRI

-570 RGDETEIAKHVSPNF
+570 RGDENEIAKHVSPNF

-596 PEDAETAMRVF
+596 PEDAETVMRVF
-607 SGTQG
+607 SGVQG

-619 RNLKINGDYVWCLLQ
+619 RNLKLNGDYVWCLLQ

-691 YVMWTPSNASYY
+691 YVMCTPSNASYY

-720 RIVCGEDQETC
+720 RIVCSEDRETC
-731 LKTLSIGN
+731 LKTMSIGN

-827 LINRYPLE
+827 LINRYPL
-835 ACSDYGSLIARY
+835 ADCSDYGSLIARY

-858 SFLRAVSL
+858 AFLRAVSL
-866 PEALSRMR
+866 PEALNRMR

-1077 LSNALKFTPEWRSV
+1077 LSNALKFTPEWHSV

-1119 KGLLERIFEPF
+1119 KGLLTRIFEPF

-1149 ISSNLISLMNGHI
+1149 ISSNLVSLMNGHI

-1346 LNMEIAKFMLEN
+1346 INMEIARTLLEFRN
-1358 NGIRVE
+1358 ASVDGACNGQQAVEMFRSSPPNHYDAVLMDVRMPVMDGIAATQAIRGLDR
-1364 CAADGEEA
+1364 A
-1372 VKKFEKAQPGYY
+1372 
-1384 DVIFMDIMMP
+1384 
-1394 NMNGWDAARK
+1394 DAA
-1404 IRSMKRTDA
+1404 TV
-1413 GTIPI
+1413 PI
-1418 IAMSA
+1418 LAMTA
-1423 NAFAEDIINSRMAG
+1423 NAFAEDIEQSRKAG
-1437 MNVHLAKPLDTE
+1437 MNEHLAKPIEPETLY
-1449 KMIAA
+1449 ARLA
-1454 LKQCMTDNRDIK
+1454 SYFR
-1466 LHEDL
+1466 

>member
-48 YDYEMIKDFFLRTY
+48 YDCETIKDFFIRTY

-98 PETGYVLR
+98 PETGYVIR

-139 EDFPAQIGRQSYEY
+139 EDFPEQIGRQSYEY
-153 LQRLLVEKSRQIALL
+153 LQRLLVEKTRQIALL

-177 ANWDDECYSLFY
+177 ANWDDEYYSLFY

-221 LPQALADCERCF
+221 LPQALTDCERCF

-244 MQRKDGKLIWV
+244 MQRKDGKFIWV

-332 FRTETGGSLMSI
+332 FRTETGGLLMSI

-363 LRPTV
+363 RRPTV

-374 RRDGAVRWVC
+374 RRDGAVRWLC

-488 YRCRRFDNEQTIWI
+488 YRCRRFDNERTIWI

-570 RGDETEIAKHVSPNF
+570 RGDENEIAKHVSPNF

-596 PEDAETAMRVF
+596 PEDAETVMRVF
-607 SGTQG
+607 SGVQG

-619 RNLKINGDYVWCLLQ
+619 RNLKLNGDYVWCLLQ

-691 YVMWTPSNASYY
+691 YVMCTPSNASYY

-720 RIVCGEDQETC
+720 RIVCSEDRETC
-731 LKTLSIGN
+731 LKTMSIGN

-827 LINRYPLE
+827 LINRYPL
-835 ACSDYGSLIARY
+835 ADCSDYGSLIARY

-858 SFLRAVSL
+858 AFLRAVSL
-866 PEALSRMR
+866 PEALNRMR

-1119 KGLLERIFEPF
+1119 KGLLTRIFEPF

-1346 LNMEIAKFMLEN
+1346 INMEIARTLLEFRN
-1358 NGIRVE
+1358 ASVDGACNGQQAVEMFRSSPPNHYDAVLMDVRMPVMDGIAATQAIRGLNR
-1364 CAADGEEA
+1364 A
-1372 VKKFEKAQPGYY
+1372 
-1384 DVIFMDIMMP
+1384 
-1394 NMNGWDAARK
+1394 DAA
-1404 IRSMKRTDA
+1404 TV
-1413 GTIPI
+1413 PI
-1418 IAMSA
+1418 LAMTA
-1423 NAFAEDIINSRMAG
+1423 NAFAEDIEQSRKAG
-1437 MNVHLAKPLDTE
+1437 MNEHLAKPIEPETLY
-1449 KMIAA
+1449 ARLA
-1454 LKQCMTDNRDIK
+1454 SYFR
-1466 LHEDL
+1466 

>member
-48 YDYEMIKDFFLRTY
+48 YDYETIKDFFLRTY

-132 YADMREG
+132 YADMQEG

-177 ANWDDECYSLFY
+177 ANWDDEYYSLFY

-363 LRPTV
+363 RRPTV

-1149 ISSNLISLMNGHI
+1149 ISRNLISLMNGHI

-1313 LLKATRRRQSAATLP
+1313 LLKATRRRQSADTLP

-1346 LNMEIAKFMLEN
+1346 INMEIARTLLEFRN
-1358 NGIRVE
+1358 ASVDGACNGQQAVEMFRSSPQNHYDAVLMDVRMPVMDGIAATQAIRGLDR
-1364 CAADGEEA
+1364 A
-1372 VKKFEKAQPGYY
+1372 
-1384 DVIFMDIMMP
+1384 
-1394 NMNGWDAARK
+1394 DAA
-1404 IRSMKRTDA
+1404 TV
-1413 GTIPI
+1413 PI
-1418 IAMSA
+1418 LAMTA
-1423 NAFAEDIINSRMAG
+1423 NAFAEDIERSRKAG
-1437 MNVHLAKPLDTE
+1437 MNEHLAMPIEPETLY
-1449 KMIAA
+1449 ARLA
-1454 LKQCMTDNRDIK
+1454 SYFR
-1466 LHEDL
+1466 

>member
-37 TWIGAGEDQIC
+37 TWIGAGEEQIC
-48 YDYEMIKDFFLRTY
+48 YDYKMIKDFFIRTY

-98 PETGYVLR
+98 PETGYVIR

-139 EDFPAQIGRQSYEY
+139 EDFPEQIGRQSYEY
-153 LQRLLVEKSRQIALL
+153 LQRLLVEKTRQIALL

-177 ANWDDECYSLFY
+177 ANWDDEYYSLFY

-221 LPQALADCERCF
+221 LPQALTDCERCF

-244 MQRKDGKLIWV
+244 MQRKDGKFIWV

-332 FRTETGGSLMSI
+332 FRTETGGLLMSI

-363 LRPTV
+363 RRPTV

-374 RRDGAVRWVC
+374 RRDGAVRWLC

-488 YRCRRFDNEQTIWI
+488 YRCRRFDNERTIWI

-570 RGDETEIAKHVSPNF
+570 RGDENEIAKHVSPNF

-596 PEDAETAMRVF
+596 PEDAETVMRVF
-607 SGTQG
+607 SGVQG

-619 RNLKINGDYVWCLLQ
+619 RNLKLNGDYVWCLLQ

-691 YVMWTPSNASYY
+691 YVMCTPSNASYY

-720 RIVCGEDQETC
+720 RIVCSEDRETC
-731 LKTLSIGN
+731 LKTMSIGN

-827 LINRYPLE
+827 LINRYPL
-835 ACSDYGSLIARY
+835 ADCSDYGSLIARY

-858 SFLRAVSL
+858 AFLRAVSL
-866 PEALSRMR
+866 PEALNRMR

-1119 KGLLERIFEPF
+1119 KGLLTRIFEPF

-1346 LNMEIAKFMLEN
+1346 INMEIARTLLEFRN
-1358 NGIRVE
+1358 ASVDGACNGQQAVEMFRSSPPNHYDAVLMDVRMPVMDGIAATQAIRGLNR
-1364 CAADGEEA
+1364 A
-1372 VKKFEKAQPGYY
+1372 
-1384 DVIFMDIMMP
+1384 
-1394 NMNGWDAARK
+1394 DAA
-1404 IRSMKRTDA
+1404 TV
-1413 GTIPI
+1413 PI
-1418 IAMSA
+1418 LAMTA
-1423 NAFAEDIINSRMAG
+1423 NAFAEDIEQSRKAG
-1437 MNVHLAKPLDTE
+1437 MNEHLAKPIEPETLY
-1449 KMIAA
+1449 ARLA
-1454 LKQCMTDNRDIK
+1454 SYFR
-1466 LHEDL
+1466 

>member
-37 TWIGAGEDQIC
+37 TWIGAGEEQIC
-48 YDYEMIKDFFLRTY
+48 YDYKMIKDFFIRTY

-98 PETGYVLR
+98 PETGYVIR

-139 EDFPAQIGRQSYEY
+139 EDFPEQIGRQSYEY
-153 LQRLLVEKSRQIALL
+153 LQRLLVEKTRQIALL

-177 ANWDDECYSLFY
+177 ANWDDEYYSLFY

-221 LPQALADCERCF
+221 LPQALTDCERCF

-244 MQRKDGKLIWV
+244 MQRKDGKFIWV

-363 LRPTV
+363 RRPTV

-374 RRDGAVRWVC
+374 RRDGAVRWLC

-488 YRCRRFDNEQTIWI
+488 YRCRRFDNERTIWI

-570 RGDETEIAKHVSPNF
+570 RGDENEIAKHVSPNF

-596 PEDAETAMRVF
+596 PEDAETVMRVF
-607 SGTQG
+607 SGVQG

-619 RNLKINGDYVWCLLQ
+619 RNLKLNGDYVWCLLQ

-691 YVMWTPSNASYY
+691 YVMCTPSNASYY

-720 RIVCGEDQETC
+720 RIVCSEDRETC
-731 LKTLSIGN
+731 LKTMSIGN

-827 LINRYPLE
+827 LINRYPL
-835 ACSDYGSLIARY
+835 ADCSDYGSLIARY

-858 SFLRAVSL
+858 AFLRAVSL
-866 PEALSRMR
+866 PEALNRMR

-1077 LSNALKFTPEWRSV
+1077 LSNALKFTPEWHSV

-1119 KGLLERIFEPF
+1119 QGLLTRIFEPF

-1149 ISSNLISLMNGHI
+1149 ISSNLVSLMNGHI

-1268 RIVGP
+1268 RIMGP

-1346 LNMEIAKFMLEN
+1346 INMEIARTLLEFRN
-1358 NGIRVE
+1358 ASVDGACNGQQAVEMFRSSPPNHYDAVLMDVRMPVMDGIAATQSIRGLNR
-1364 CAADGEEA
+1364 A
-1372 VKKFEKAQPGYY
+1372 
-1384 DVIFMDIMMP
+1384 
-1394 NMNGWDAARK
+1394 DAA
-1404 IRSMKRTDA
+1404 TV
-1413 GTIPI
+1413 PI
-1418 IAMSA
+1418 LAMTA
-1423 NAFAEDIINSRMAG
+1423 NAFAEDIEQSRKAG
-1437 MNVHLAKPLDTE
+1437 MNEHLAKPIEPETLY
-1449 KMIAA
+1449 ARLA
-1454 LKQCMTDNRDIK
+1454 SYFR
-1466 LHEDL
+1466 

>member
-48 YDYEMIKDFFLRTY
+48 YDYETIKDFFLRTY

-132 YADMREG
+132 YADMQEG

-153 LQRLLVEKSRQIALL
+153 LQRLLVEKSRQITLL

-177 ANWDDECYSLFY
+177 ANWDDEYYSLFY

-607 SGTQG
+607 SGIQG

-816 ETKSYTLHLPT
+816 ETKS
-827 LINRYPLE
+827 
-835 ACSDYGSLIARY
+835 
-847 SERYVAPEDRE
+847 
-858 SFLRAVSL
+858 
-866 PEALSRMR
+866 
-874 REGGS
+874 
-879 CSIKYTV
+879 
-886 NTNGSPAYKTW
+886 
-897 NMSLYRYDDNREYM
+897 
-911 LSYILDITKL
+911 
-921 VLEQQEK
+921 
-928 EREAERN
+928 
-935 RQIIKDAL
+935 
-943 TAAEQAS
+943 
-950 RAKSDFLSRM
+950 
-960 SHEIRTPMNAVIG
+960 
-973 MTTIAAASLDNRD
+973 
-986 KLTDCLGKIGLSSRY
+986 
-1001 LLSLINDIL
+1001 
-1010 DMSRIESGKV
+1010 
-1020 SIINEE
+1020 
-1026 FDFRSFVEGI
+1026 
-1036 SSLIYPQ
+1036 
-1043 AKNKN
+1043 
-1048 IVFDLNIEGVVDE
+1048 
-1061 RYRGDPLRLNQ
+1061 
-1072 VLINI
+1072 
-1077 LSNALKFTPEWRSV
+1077 
-1091 HLSIRETRRVRDRA
+1091 
-1105 YLQFIVRDTGIGME
+1105 
-1119 KGLLERIFEPF
+1119 
-1130 EQGGASISHSYGG
+1130 
-1143 SGLGLA
+1143 
-1149 ISSNLISLMNGHI
+1149 
-1162 SVSSTPGVG
+1162 
-1171 SEFVVELPLLTV
+1171 
-1183 PDNTPKQDVSLED
+1183 
-1196 IRVLVVDDDL
+1196 
-1206 VTCEH
+1206 
-1211 TTLILN
+1211 
-1217 RIGVD
+1217 
-1222 AEYVTSGK
+1222 
-1230 AAVTRV
+1230 
-1236 KSALQRHTCYNI
+1236 
-1248 ALVDWKMPDMDG
+1248 
-1260 VETARSIR
+1260 
-1268 RIVGP
+1268 
-1273 DTLVIIMSAYDWTEI
+1273 
-1288 EARAREAGVDFFISK
+1288 
-1303 PIFQSVVQDV
+1303 
-1313 LLKATRRRQSAATLP
+1313 
-1328 VQKEDFAGRRIL
+1328 
-1340 LVEDNE
+1340 
-1346 LNMEIAKFMLEN
+1346 
-1358 NGIRVE
+1358 
-1364 CAADGEEA
+1364 
-1372 VKKFEKAQPGYY
+1372 
-1384 DVIFMDIMMP
+1384 
-1394 NMNGWDAARK
+1394 
-1404 IRSMKRTDA
+1404 
-1413 GTIPI
+1413 
-1418 IAMSA
+1418 
-1423 NAFAEDIINSRMAG
+1423 
-1437 MNVHLAKPLDTE
+1437 
-1449 KMIAA
+1449 
-1454 LKQCMTDNRDIK
+1454 
-1466 LHEDL
+1466 

>member
-48 YDYEMIKDFFLRTY
+48 YDYETIKDFFLRTY

-98 PETGYVLR
+98 PETGYVIR

-139 EDFPAQIGRQSYEY
+139 EDFPEQIGRQSYEY
-153 LQRLLVEKSRQIALL
+153 LQRLLVEKTRQIALL

-177 ANWDDECYSLFY
+177 ANWDDEYYSLFY

-221 LPQALADCERCF
+221 LPQALTDCERCF

-244 MQRKDGKLIWV
+244 MQRKDGKFIWV

-363 LRPTV
+363 RRPTV

-374 RRDGAVRWVC
+374 RRDGTVRWLC

-570 RGDETEIAKHVSPNF
+570 RGDENEIAKHVSPNF

-596 PEDAETAMRVF
+596 PEDAETVMRVF
-607 SGTQG
+607 SGVQG

-619 RNLKINGDYVWCLLQ
+619 RNLKLNGDYVWCLLQ

-691 YVMWTPSNASYY
+691 YVMCTPSNASYY

-720 RIVCGEDQETC
+720 RIVCSEDRETC
-731 LKTLSIGN
+731 LKTMSIGN

-827 LINRYPLE
+827 LINRYPL
-835 ACSDYGSLIARY
+835 ADCSDYGSLIARY

-858 SFLRAVSL
+858 AFLRAVSL
-866 PEALSRMR
+866 PEALNRMR

-1077 LSNALKFTPEWRSV
+1077 LSNALKFTPEWHSV

-1119 KGLLERIFEPF
+1119 KGLLTRIFEPF

-1149 ISSNLISLMNGHI
+1149 ISSNLVSLMNGHI

-1346 LNMEIAKFMLEN
+1346 INMEIARTLLEFRN
-1358 NGIRVE
+1358 ASVDGACNGQQAVEMFRSSPPNHYDAVLMDVRMPVMDGIAATQSIRGLNR
-1364 CAADGEEA
+1364 A
-1372 VKKFEKAQPGYY
+1372 
-1384 DVIFMDIMMP
+1384 
-1394 NMNGWDAARK
+1394 DAA
-1404 IRSMKRTDA
+1404 TV
-1413 GTIPI
+1413 PI
-1418 IAMSA
+1418 LAMTA
-1423 NAFAEDIINSRMAG
+1423 NAFAEDIEQSRKAG
-1437 MNVHLAKPLDTE
+1437 MNEHLAKPIEPETLY
-1449 KMIAA
+1449 ARLA
-1454 LKQCMTDNRDIK
+1454 SYFR
-1466 LHEDL
+1466 

>member
-48 YDYEMIKDFFLRTY
+48 YDYETIKDFFLRTY

-132 YADMREG
+132 YADMQEG

-363 LRPTV
+363 RRPTV

-1313 LLKATRRRQSAATLP
+1313 LLKATRRRQSADTLP

-1346 LNMEIAKFMLEN
+1346 INMEIARTLLEFRN
-1358 NGIRVE
+1358 ASVDGACNGQQAVEMFRSSPQNHYDAVLMDVRMPVMDGIAATQAIRGLDR
-1364 CAADGEEA
+1364 A
-1372 VKKFEKAQPGYY
+1372 
-1384 DVIFMDIMMP
+1384 
-1394 NMNGWDAARK
+1394 DAA
-1404 IRSMKRTDA
+1404 TV
-1413 GTIPI
+1413 PI
-1418 IAMSA
+1418 LAMTA
-1423 NAFAEDIINSRMAG
+1423 NAFAEDIERSRKAG
-1437 MNVHLAKPLDTE
+1437 MNEHLAKPIEPETLY
-1449 KMIAA
+1449 ARLA
-1454 LKQCMTDNRDIK
+1454 SYFR
-1466 LHEDL
+1466 

>member
-48 YDYEMIKDFFLRTY
+48 YDCETIKDFFLRTY

-363 LRPTV
+363 RRPTV

-1313 LLKATRRRQSAATLP
+1313 LLKATRRRQSADTLP

-1346 LNMEIAKFMLEN
+1346 INMEIARTLLEFRN
-1358 NGIRVE
+1358 ASVDGACNGQQAVEMFRSSPQNHYDAVLMDVRMPVMDGIAATQAIRGLDR
-1364 CAADGEEA
+1364 A
-1372 VKKFEKAQPGYY
+1372 
-1384 DVIFMDIMMP
+1384 
-1394 NMNGWDAARK
+1394 DAA
-1404 IRSMKRTDA
+1404 TV
-1413 GTIPI
+1413 PI
-1418 IAMSA
+1418 LAMTA
-1423 NAFAEDIINSRMAG
+1423 NAFAEDIEQSRKAG
-1437 MNVHLAKPLDTE
+1437 MNEHLAKPIEPETLY
-1449 KMIAA
+1449 ARLA
-1454 LKQCMTDNRDIK
+1454 SYFR
-1466 LHEDL
+1466 

>member
-48 YDYEMIKDFFLRTY
+48 YDCETIKDFFLRTY

-98 PETGYVLR
+98 PETGYVIR

-139 EDFPAQIGRQSYEY
+139 EDFPEQIGRQSYEY
-153 LQRLLVEKSRQIALL
+153 LQRLLVEKTRQIALL

-177 ANWDDECYSLFY
+177 ANWDDEYYSLFY

-221 LPQALADCERCF
+221 LPQALTDCERCF

-244 MQRKDGKLIWV
+244 MQRKDGKFIWV

-332 FRTETGGSLMSI
+332 FRTETGGLLMSI

-363 LRPTV
+363 RRPTV

-374 RRDGAVRWVC
+374 RRDGAVRWLC

-488 YRCRRFDNEQTIWI
+488 YRCRRFDNERTIWI

-570 RGDETEIAKHVSPNF
+570 RGDENEIAKHVSPNF

-596 PEDAETAMRVF
+596 PEDAETVMRVF
-607 SGTQG
+607 SGVQG

-619 RNLKINGDYVWCLLQ
+619 RNLKLNGDYVWCLLQ

-691 YVMWTPSNASYY
+691 YVMCTPSNASYY

-720 RIVCGEDQETC
+720 RIVCSEDRETC
-731 LKTLSIGN
+731 LKTMSIGN

-827 LINRYPLE
+827 LINRYPL
-835 ACSDYGSLIARY
+835 ADCSDYGSLIARY

-858 SFLRAVSL
+858 AFLRAVSL
-866 PEALSRMR
+866 PEALNRMR

-1119 KGLLERIFEPF
+1119 KGLLTRIFEPF

-1288 EARAREAGVDFFISK
+1288 EARAREAGGDFFISK

-1346 LNMEIAKFMLEN
+1346 INMEIARTLLEFRN
-1358 NGIRVE
+1358 ASVDGACNGQQAVEMFRSSPPNHYDAVLMDVRMPVMDGIAATQAIRGLNR
-1364 CAADGEEA
+1364 A
-1372 VKKFEKAQPGYY
+1372 
-1384 DVIFMDIMMP
+1384 
-1394 NMNGWDAARK
+1394 DAA
-1404 IRSMKRTDA
+1404 TV
-1413 GTIPI
+1413 PI
-1418 IAMSA
+1418 LAMTA
-1423 NAFAEDIINSRMAG
+1423 NAFAEDIEQSRKAG
-1437 MNVHLAKPLDTE
+1437 MNEHLAKPIEPETLY
-1449 KMIAA
+1449 ARLA
-1454 LKQCMTDNRDIK
+1454 SYFR
-1466 LHEDL
+1466 

>member
-48 YDYEMIKDFFLRTY
+48 YDYETIKDFFLRTY

-363 LRPTV
+363 RRPTV

-827 LINRYPLE
+827 
-835 ACSDYGSLIARY
+835 SS
-847 SERYVAPEDRE
+847 
-858 SFLRAVSL
+858 
-866 PEALSRMR
+866 
-874 REGGS
+874 
-879 CSIKYTV
+879 
-886 NTNGSPAYKTW
+886 
-897 NMSLYRYDDNREYM
+897 
-911 LSYILDITKL
+911 
-921 VLEQQEK
+921 
-928 EREAERN
+928 
-935 RQIIKDAL
+935 
-943 TAAEQAS
+943 AS
-950 RAKSDFLSRM
+950 RP
-960 SHEIRTPMNAVIG
+960 T
-973 MTTIAAASLDNRD
+973 
-986 KLTDCLGKIGLSSRY
+986 
-1001 LLSLINDIL
+1001 
-1010 DMSRIESGKV
+1010 
-1020 SIINEE
+1020 
-1026 FDFRSFVEGI
+1026 
-1036 SSLIYPQ
+1036 
-1043 AKNKN
+1043 
-1048 IVFDLNIEGVVDE
+1048 
-1061 RYRGDPLRLNQ
+1061 
-1072 VLINI
+1072 
-1077 LSNALKFTPEWRSV
+1077 
-1091 HLSIRETRRVRDRA
+1091 
-1105 YLQFIVRDTGIGME
+1105 
-1119 KGLLERIFEPF
+1119 
-1130 EQGGASISHSYGG
+1130 
-1143 SGLGLA
+1143 
-1149 ISSNLISLMNGHI
+1149 I
-1162 SVSSTPGVG
+1162 SV
-1171 SEFVVELPLLTV
+1171 
-1183 PDNTPKQDVSLED
+1183 
-1196 IRVLVVDDDL
+1196 I
-1206 VTCEH
+1206 
-1211 TTLILN
+1211 
-1217 RIGVD
+1217 
-1222 AEYVTSGK
+1222 Y
-1230 AAVTRV
+1230 
-1236 KSALQRHTCYNI
+1236 
-1248 ALVDWKMPDMDG
+1248 
-1260 VETARSIR
+1260 
-1268 RIVGP
+1268 
-1273 DTLVIIMSAYDWTEI
+1273 
-1288 EARAREAGVDFFISK
+1288 
-1303 PIFQSVVQDV
+1303 
-1313 LLKATRRRQSAATLP
+1313 
-1328 VQKEDFAGRRIL
+1328 
-1340 LVEDNE
+1340 
-1346 LNMEIAKFMLEN
+1346 
-1358 NGIRVE
+1358 
-1364 CAADGEEA
+1364 
-1372 VKKFEKAQPGYY
+1372 
-1384 DVIFMDIMMP
+1384 
-1394 NMNGWDAARK
+1394 
-1404 IRSMKRTDA
+1404 
-1413 GTIPI
+1413 
-1418 IAMSA
+1418 
-1423 NAFAEDIINSRMAG
+1423 
-1437 MNVHLAKPLDTE
+1437 
-1449 KMIAA
+1449 
-1454 LKQCMTDNRDIK
+1454 
-1466 LHEDL
+1466 

>member
-48 YDYEMIKDFFLRTY
+48 YDYETIKDFFLRTY

-132 YADMREG
+132 YADMQEG

-1346 LNMEIAKFMLEN
+1346 INMEIARTLLEFRN
-1358 NGIRVE
+1358 ASVDGACNGQQAVEMFRSSPQNHYDAVLMDVRMPVMDGIAATQAIRGLDR
-1364 CAADGEEA
+1364 A
-1372 VKKFEKAQPGYY
+1372 
-1384 DVIFMDIMMP
+1384 
-1394 NMNGWDAARK
+1394 DAA
-1404 IRSMKRTDA
+1404 TV
-1413 GTIPI
+1413 PI
-1418 IAMSA
+1418 LAMTA
-1423 NAFAEDIINSRMAG
+1423 NAFAEDIERSRKAG
-1437 MNVHLAKPLDTE
+1437 MNEHLAKPIEPETLY
-1449 KMIAA
+1449 ARLA
-1454 LKQCMTDNRDIK
+1454 SYFR
-1466 LHEDL
+1466 

>member
-37 TWIGAGEDQIC
+37 TWIGAGEEQIC
-48 YDYEMIKDFFLRTY
+48 YDYKMIKDFFIRTY

-98 PETGYVLR
+98 PETGYVIR

-177 ANWDDECYSLFY
+177 ANWDDEYYSLFY

-221 LPQALADCERCF
+221 LPQALTDCERCF

-244 MQRKDGKLIWV
+244 MQRKDGKFIWV

-363 LRPTV
+363 RRPTV

-374 RRDGAVRWVC
+374 RRDGTVRWLC

-570 RGDETEIAKHVSPNF
+570 RGDENEIAKHVSPNF

-596 PEDAETAMRVF
+596 PEDAETVMRVF
-607 SGTQG
+607 SGVQG

-619 RNLKINGDYVWCLLQ
+619 RNLKLNGDYVWCLLQ

-691 YVMWTPSNASYY
+691 YVMCTPSNASYY

-720 RIVCGEDQETC
+720 RIVCSEDRETC
-731 LKTLSIGN
+731 LKTMSIGN

-827 LINRYPLE
+827 LINRYPL
-835 ACSDYGSLIARY
+835 ADCSDYGSLIARY

-858 SFLRAVSL
+858 AFLRAVSL
-866 PEALSRMR
+866 PEALNRMR

-1036 SSLIYPQ
+1036 SSIIYPQ

-1313 LLKATRRRQSAATLP
+1313 LLKATRRRQSADTLP

-1346 LNMEIAKFMLEN
+1346 INMEIARTLLEFRN
-1358 NGIRVE
+1358 ASVDGACNGQQAVEMFRSSPQNHYDAVLMDVRMPVMDGIAATQAIRGLDR
-1364 CAADGEEA
+1364 A
-1372 VKKFEKAQPGYY
+1372 
-1384 DVIFMDIMMP
+1384 
-1394 NMNGWDAARK
+1394 DAA
-1404 IRSMKRTDA
+1404 TV
-1413 GTIPI
+1413 PI
-1418 IAMSA
+1418 LAMTA
-1423 NAFAEDIINSRMAG
+1423 NAFAEDIEQSRKAG
-1437 MNVHLAKPLDTE
+1437 MNEHLAKPIEPETLYARLTSYF
-1449 KMIAA
+1449 
-1454 LKQCMTDNRDIK
+1454 R
-1466 LHEDL
+1466 

>member
-48 YDYEMIKDFFLRTY
+48 YDCETIKDFFLRTY

-98 PETGYVLR
+98 PETGYVIR

-139 EDFPAQIGRQSYEY
+139 EDFPEQIGRQSYEY
-153 LQRLLVEKSRQIALL
+153 LQRLLVEKTRQIALL

-177 ANWDDECYSLFY
+177 ANWDDEYYSLFY

-221 LPQALADCERCF
+221 LPQALTDCERCF

-244 MQRKDGKLIWV
+244 MQRKDGKFIWV

-332 FRTETGGSLMSI
+332 FRTETGGLLMSI

-363 LRPTV
+363 RRPTV

-374 RRDGAVRWVC
+374 RRDGTVRWLC

-488 YRCRRFDNEQTIWI
+488 YRCRRFDNERTIWI

-570 RGDETEIAKHVSPNF
+570 RGDENEIAKHVSPNF

-596 PEDAETAMRVF
+596 PEDAETVMRVF
-607 SGTQG
+607 SGVQG

-619 RNLKINGDYVWCLLQ
+619 RNLKLNGDYVWCLLQ

-691 YVMWTPSNASYY
+691 YVMCTPSNASYY

-720 RIVCGEDQETC
+720 RIVCSEDRETC
-731 LKTLSIGN
+731 LKTMSIGN

-827 LINRYPLE
+827 LINRYPL
-835 ACSDYGSLIARY
+835 ADCSDYGSLIARY

-858 SFLRAVSL
+858 AFLRAVSL
-866 PEALSRMR
+866 PEALNRMR

-1119 KGLLERIFEPF
+1119 KGLLTRIFEPF

-1346 LNMEIAKFMLEN
+1346 INMEIARTLLEFRN
-1358 NGIRVE
+1358 ASVDGACNGQQAVEMFRSSPPNHYDAVLMDVRMPVMDGIAATQAIRGLNR
-1364 CAADGEEA
+1364 A
-1372 VKKFEKAQPGYY
+1372 
-1384 DVIFMDIMMP
+1384 
-1394 NMNGWDAARK
+1394 DAA
-1404 IRSMKRTDA
+1404 TV
-1413 GTIPI
+1413 PI
-1418 IAMSA
+1418 LAMTA
-1423 NAFAEDIINSRMAG
+1423 NAFAEDIEQSRKAG
-1437 MNVHLAKPLDTE
+1437 MNEHLAKPIEPETLY
-1449 KMIAA
+1449 ARLA
-1454 LKQCMTDNRDIK
+1454 SYFR
-1466 LHEDL
+1466 

>member
-37 TWIGAGEDQIC
+37 TWIGAGEEQIC
-48 YDYEMIKDFFLRTY
+48 YDYKMIKDFFIRTY

-98 PETGYVLR
+98 PETGYVIR

-132 YADMREG
+132 YTDMREG
-139 EDFPAQIGRQSYEY
+139 EDFPEQIGRQSYEY
-153 LQRLLVEKSRQIALL
+153 LQRLLVEKTRQIALL

-177 ANWDDECYSLFY
+177 ANWDDEYYSLFY

-221 LPQALADCERCF
+221 LPQALTDCERCF

-244 MQRKDGKLIWV
+244 MQRKDGKFIWV

-363 LRPTV
+363 RRPTV

-374 RRDGAVRWVC
+374 RRDGTVRWLC

-488 YRCRRFDNEQTIWI
+488 YRCRRFDNERTIWI

-570 RGDETEIAKHVSPNF
+570 RGDENEIAKHVSPNF

-596 PEDAETAMRVF
+596 PEDAETVMRVF
-607 SGTQG
+607 SGVQG

-619 RNLKINGDYVWCLLQ
+619 RNLKLNGDYVWCLLQ

-691 YVMWTPSNASYY
+691 YVMCTPSNASYY

-720 RIVCGEDQETC
+720 RIVCSEDRETC
-731 LKTLSIGN
+731 LKTMSIGN

-827 LINRYPLE
+827 LINRYPL
-835 ACSDYGSLIARY
+835 ADCSDYGSLIARY

-858 SFLRAVSL
+858 AFLRAVSL
-866 PEALSRMR
+866 PEALNRMR

-1077 LSNALKFTPEWRSV
+1077 LSNALKFTPEWHSV

-1119 KGLLERIFEPF
+1119 KGLLTRIFEPF

-1149 ISSNLISLMNGHI
+1149 ISSNLVSLMNGHI

-1346 LNMEIAKFMLEN
+1346 INMEIARTLLEFRN
-1358 NGIRVE
+1358 ASVDGACNGQQAVEMFRSSPPNHYDAVLMDVRMPVMDGIAATQAIRGLNR
-1364 CAADGEEA
+1364 A
-1372 VKKFEKAQPGYY
+1372 
-1384 DVIFMDIMMP
+1384 
-1394 NMNGWDAARK
+1394 DAA
-1404 IRSMKRTDA
+1404 TV
-1413 GTIPI
+1413 PI
-1418 IAMSA
+1418 LAMTA
-1423 NAFAEDIINSRMAG
+1423 NAFAEDIEQSRKAG
-1437 MNVHLAKPLDTE
+1437 MNEHLAKPIEPETLY
-1449 KMIAA
+1449 ARLA
-1454 LKQCMTDNRDIK
+1454 SYFR
-1466 LHEDL
+1466 

>member
-26 DKILPLFHETL
+26 DKILPFFHETL

-48 YDYEMIKDFFLRTY
+48 YDYETIKDFFLRTY

-132 YADMREG
+132 YADMQEG

-177 ANWDDECYSLFY
+177 ANWDDEYYSLFY

-221 LPQALADCERCF
+221 LPQALTDCERCF

-244 MQRKDGKLIWV
+244 MQRKDGKFIWV

-363 LRPTV
+363 RRPTV

-570 RGDETEIAKHVSPNF
+570 RGDENEIAKHVSPNF

-596 PEDAETAMRVF
+596 PEDAETVMRVF
-607 SGTQG
+607 SGVQG

-619 RNLKINGDYVWCLLQ
+619 RNLKLNGDYVWCLLQ

-691 YVMWTPSNASYY
+691 YVMCTPSNASYY

-827 LINRYPLE
+827 LINRYPL
-835 ACSDYGSLIARY
+835 ADCSDYGSLIARY

-858 SFLRAVSL
+858 AFLRAVSL
-866 PEALSRMR
+866 PEALNRMR

-1077 LSNALKFTPEWRSV
+1077 LSNALKFTPEWHSV

-1119 KGLLERIFEPF
+1119 KGLLTRIFEPF

-1346 LNMEIAKFMLEN
+1346 INMEIARTLLEFRN
-1358 NGIRVE
+1358 ASVDGACNGQQAVEMFRSSPPNHYDAVLMDVRMPVMDGIAATQSIRGLNR
-1364 CAADGEEA
+1364 A
-1372 VKKFEKAQPGYY
+1372 
-1384 DVIFMDIMMP
+1384 
-1394 NMNGWDAARK
+1394 DAA
-1404 IRSMKRTDA
+1404 TV
-1413 GTIPI
+1413 PI
-1418 IAMSA
+1418 LAMTA
-1423 NAFAEDIINSRMAG
+1423 NAFAEDIERSRKAG
-1437 MNVHLAKPLDTE
+1437 MNEHLAKPIEPETLY
-1449 KMIAA
+1449 ARLA
-1454 LKQCMTDNRDIK
+1454 SYFR
-1466 LHEDL
+1466 

>member
-48 YDYEMIKDFFLRTY
+48 YDYETIKDFFLRTY

-132 YADMREG
+132 YADMQEG

-177 ANWDDECYSLFY
+177 ANWDDEYYSLFY

-273 VIVDITERRHT
+273 VIVNITERRHT

-363 LRPTV
+363 RRPTV

-720 RIVCGEDQETC
+720 RIVCGEDQE
-731 LKTLSIGN
+731 
-739 MLKTL
+739 
-744 EEEKEGTCYYR
+744 
-755 VLTPDGS
+755 
-762 LRWKCARYTYF
+762 
-773 GDDGSILLNV
+773 
-783 RDVHDIRIAQQQEE
+783 
-797 NRFRAI
+797 RA
-803 LRETCEYIIETDV
+803 
-816 ETKSYTLHLPT
+816 
-827 LINRYPLE
+827 
-835 ACSDYGSLIARY
+835 
-847 SERYVAPEDRE
+847 
-858 SFLRAVSL
+858 
-866 PEALSRMR
+866 
-874 REGGS
+874 
-879 CSIKYTV
+879 
-886 NTNGSPAYKTW
+886 
-897 NMSLYRYDDNREYM
+897 
-911 LSYILDITKL
+911 
-921 VLEQQEK
+921 
-928 EREAERN
+928 
-935 RQIIKDAL
+935 
-943 TAAEQAS
+943 
-950 RAKSDFLSRM
+950 
-960 SHEIRTPMNAVIG
+960 
-973 MTTIAAASLDNRD
+973 
-986 KLTDCLGKIGLSSRY
+986 
-1001 LLSLINDIL
+1001 
-1010 DMSRIESGKV
+1010 
-1020 SIINEE
+1020 
-1026 FDFRSFVEGI
+1026 
-1036 SSLIYPQ
+1036 
-1043 AKNKN
+1043 
-1048 IVFDLNIEGVVDE
+1048 
-1061 RYRGDPLRLNQ
+1061 
-1072 VLINI
+1072 
-1077 LSNALKFTPEWRSV
+1077 
-1091 HLSIRETRRVRDRA
+1091 
-1105 YLQFIVRDTGIGME
+1105 
-1119 KGLLERIFEPF
+1119 
-1130 EQGGASISHSYGG
+1130 
-1143 SGLGLA
+1143 
-1149 ISSNLISLMNGHI
+1149 
-1162 SVSSTPGVG
+1162 
-1171 SEFVVELPLLTV
+1171 
-1183 PDNTPKQDVSLED
+1183 
-1196 IRVLVVDDDL
+1196 
-1206 VTCEH
+1206 
-1211 TTLILN
+1211 
-1217 RIGVD
+1217 
-1222 AEYVTSGK
+1222 
-1230 AAVTRV
+1230 
-1236 KSALQRHTCYNI
+1236 
-1248 ALVDWKMPDMDG
+1248 
-1260 VETARSIR
+1260 
-1268 RIVGP
+1268 
-1273 DTLVIIMSAYDWTEI
+1273 
-1288 EARAREAGVDFFISK
+1288 SK
-1303 PIFQSVVQDV
+1303 P
-1313 LLKATRRRQSAATLP
+1313 
-1328 VQKEDFAGRRIL
+1328 
-1340 LVEDNE
+1340 
-1346 LNMEIAKFMLEN
+1346 
-1358 NGIRVE
+1358 
-1364 CAADGEEA
+1364 
-1372 VKKFEKAQPGYY
+1372 
-1384 DVIFMDIMMP
+1384 
-1394 NMNGWDAARK
+1394 
-1404 IRSMKRTDA
+1404 
-1413 GTIPI
+1413 
-1418 IAMSA
+1418 
-1423 NAFAEDIINSRMAG
+1423 
-1437 MNVHLAKPLDTE
+1437 
-1449 KMIAA
+1449 
-1454 LKQCMTDNRDIK
+1454 
-1466 LHEDL
+1466 

>member
-37 TWIGAGEDQIC
+37 TWIGAGEEQIC
-48 YDYEMIKDFFLRTY
+48 YDYKMIKDFFIRTY

-98 PETGYVLR
+98 PETGYVIR

-139 EDFPAQIGRQSYEY
+139 EDFPEQIGRQSYEY
-153 LQRLLVEKSRQIALL
+153 LQRLLVEKTRQIALL

-177 ANWDDECYSLFY
+177 ANWDDEYYSLFY

-221 LPQALADCERCF
+221 LPQALTDCERCF

-244 MQRKDGKLIWV
+244 MQRKDGKFIWV

-363 LRPTV
+363 RRPTV

-374 RRDGAVRWVC
+374 RRDGTVRWLC

-477 AAETDAPVDIE
+477 ATETDAPVDIE
-488 YRCRRFDNEQTIWI
+488 YRCRRFDNERTIWI

-570 RGDETEIAKHVSPNF
+570 RGDENEIAKHVSPNF

-596 PEDAETAMRVF
+596 PEDAETVMRVF
-607 SGTQG
+607 SGVQG

-619 RNLKINGDYVWCLLQ
+619 RNLKLNGDYVWCLLQ

-691 YVMWTPSNASYY
+691 YVMCTPSNASYY

-720 RIVCGEDQETC
+720 RIVCSEDRETC
-731 LKTLSIGN
+731 LKTMSIGN

-827 LINRYPLE
+827 LINRYPL
-835 ACSDYGSLIARY
+835 ADCSDYGSLIARY

-858 SFLRAVSL
+858 AFLRAVSL
-866 PEALSRMR
+866 PEALDRMR

-1077 LSNALKFTPEWRSV
+1077 LSNALKFTPEWHSV

-1119 KGLLERIFEPF
+1119 KGLLTRIFEPF

-1149 ISSNLISLMNGHI
+1149 ISSNLVSLMNGHI

-1346 LNMEIAKFMLEN
+1346 INMEIARTLLEFRN
-1358 NGIRVE
+1358 ASVDGACNGQQAVEMFRSSPPNHYDAVLMDVRMPVMDGIAATQAIRGLNR
-1364 CAADGEEA
+1364 A
-1372 VKKFEKAQPGYY
+1372 
-1384 DVIFMDIMMP
+1384 
-1394 NMNGWDAARK
+1394 DAA
-1404 IRSMKRTDA
+1404 TV
-1413 GTIPI
+1413 PI
-1418 IAMSA
+1418 LAMTA
-1423 NAFAEDIINSRMAG
+1423 NAFAEDIEQSRKAG
-1437 MNVHLAKPLDTE
+1437 MNEHLAKPIEPETLY
-1449 KMIAA
+1449 ARLA
-1454 LKQCMTDNRDIK
+1454 SYFR
-1466 LHEDL
+1466 

>member
-48 YDYEMIKDFFLRTY
+48 YDCETIKDFFIRTY

-98 PETGYVLR
+98 PETGYVIR

-139 EDFPAQIGRQSYEY
+139 EDFPEQIGRQSYEY
-153 LQRLLVEKSRQIALL
+153 LQRLLVEKTRQIALL

-177 ANWDDECYSLFY
+177 ANWDDEYYSLFY

-221 LPQALADCERCF
+221 LPQALTDCERCF

-244 MQRKDGKLIWV
+244 MQRKDGKFIWV

-363 LRPTV
+363 RRPTV

-374 RRDGAVRWVC
+374 RRDGTVRWLC

-488 YRCRRFDNEQTIWI
+488 YRCRRFDNERTIWI

-570 RGDETEIAKHVSPNF
+570 RGDENEIAKHVSPNF

-596 PEDAETAMRVF
+596 PEDAETVMRVF
-607 SGTQG
+607 SGVQG

-619 RNLKINGDYVWCLLQ
+619 RNLKLNGDYVWCLLQ

-691 YVMWTPSNASYY
+691 YVMCTPSNASYY

-720 RIVCGEDQETC
+720 RIVCSEDRETC
-731 LKTLSIGN
+731 LKTMSIGN

-827 LINRYPLE
+827 LINRYPL
-835 ACSDYGSLIARY
+835 ADCSDYGSLIARY

-858 SFLRAVSL
+858 AFLRAVSL
-866 PEALSRMR
+866 PEALNRMR

-1077 LSNALKFTPEWRSV
+1077 LSNALKFTPEWHSV

-1119 KGLLERIFEPF
+1119 KGLLTRIFEPF

-1149 ISSNLISLMNGHI
+1149 ISSNLVSLMNGHI

-1346 LNMEIAKFMLEN
+1346 INMEIARTLLEFRN
-1358 NGIRVE
+1358 ASVDGACNGQQAVEMFRSSPPNHYDAVLMDVRMPVMDGIAATQSIRGLNR
-1364 CAADGEEA
+1364 A
-1372 VKKFEKAQPGYY
+1372 
-1384 DVIFMDIMMP
+1384 
-1394 NMNGWDAARK
+1394 DAA
-1404 IRSMKRTDA
+1404 TV
-1413 GTIPI
+1413 PI
-1418 IAMSA
+1418 LAMTA
-1423 NAFAEDIINSRMAG
+1423 NAFAEDIEQSRKAG
-1437 MNVHLAKPLDTE
+1437 MNEHLAKPIEPETLY
-1449 KMIAA
+1449 ARLA
-1454 LKQCMTDNRDIK
+1454 SYFR
-1466 LHEDL
+1466 

>member
-48 YDYEMIKDFFLRTY
+48 YDYETIKDFFLRTY

-132 YADMREG
+132 YADMQEG

-273 VIVDITERRHT
+273 VIVDITERHHT

-363 LRPTV
+363 RRPTV

-607 SGTQG
+607 SGIQG

-1171 SEFVVELPLLTV
+1171 SEFVVERPLLSV
-1183 PDNTPKQDVSLED
+1183 PANTPKQDVSLED

-1313 LLKATRRRQSAATLP
+1313 LLKATRRRQSADTLP

-1346 LNMEIAKFMLEN
+1346 INMEIARTLLEFRN
-1358 NGIRVE
+1358 ASVDGACNGQQAVEMFRSSPQNHYDAVLMDVRMPVMDGIAATQAIRGLDR
-1364 CAADGEEA
+1364 A
-1372 VKKFEKAQPGYY
+1372 
-1384 DVIFMDIMMP
+1384 
-1394 NMNGWDAARK
+1394 DAA
-1404 IRSMKRTDA
+1404 TV
-1413 GTIPI
+1413 PI
-1418 IAMSA
+1418 LAMTA
-1423 NAFAEDIINSRMAG
+1423 NAFAEDIERSRKAG
-1437 MNVHLAKPLDTE
+1437 MNEHLAKPIEPETLY
-1449 KMIAA
+1449 ARLA
-1454 LKQCMTDNRDIK
+1454 SYFR
-1466 LHEDL
+1466 